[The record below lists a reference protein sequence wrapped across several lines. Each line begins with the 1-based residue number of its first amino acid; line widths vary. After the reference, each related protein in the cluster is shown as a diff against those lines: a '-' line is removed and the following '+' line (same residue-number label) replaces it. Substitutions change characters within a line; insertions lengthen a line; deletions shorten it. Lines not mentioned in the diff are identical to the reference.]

1 MLCFKCFE
9 VNGEFCVGYFV
20 QFSFNLFKF
29 KVELKGMG
37 KVQVK
42 IENVVANAR
51 IADELDLK
59 YIEENLENAKFTKK
73 RFPGLVY
80 QTRDPKAAF
89 LIFRSGRVV
98 CTGAK
103 NEEDVRKAIDK
114 LAAELRKLPN
124 IGDKVPPHPE
134 FKVQNIVASADLK
147 RELNIGAIVE
157 GLGLECMEYEPEVFP
172 GLVYRLEEPKTAI
185 LVFSSGRLV
194 ITGGRTKEE
203 CERAVNIF
211 VEKLK
216 QLGVL

>member
-1 MLCFKCFE
+1 
-9 VNGEFCVGYFV
+9 
-20 QFSFNLFKF
+20 
-29 KVELKGMG
+29 MG

-59 YIEENLENAKFTKK
+59 YVEAHLEDAKFTKK
-73 RFPGLVY
+73 KFPGLVY
-80 QTRDPKAAF
+80 RTKEPKAAF

-103 NEEDVRKAIDK
+103 NEEDVRRAIDK
-114 LAAELRKLPN
+114 LASELRKLPD

-157 GLGLECMEYEPEVFP
+157 ALGLECMEYEPEVFP

-203 CERAVNIF
+203 CERAANIF
-211 VEKLK
+211 VEKLE
-216 QLGVL
+216 QLGVLGEVREEEKGGEGVEEGQQNGGQRSASPA

>member
-1 MLCFKCFE
+1 M
-9 VNGEFCVGYFV
+9 
-20 QFSFNLFKF
+20 
-29 KVELKGMG
+29 
-37 KVQVK
+37 
-42 IENVVANAR
+42 
-51 IADELDLK
+51 
-59 YIEENLENAKFTKK
+59 
-73 RFPGLVY
+73 
-80 QTRDPKAAF
+80 
-89 LIFRSGRVV
+89 
-98 CTGAK
+98 
-103 NEEDVRKAIDK
+103 
-114 LAAELRKLPN
+114 
-124 IGDKVPPHPE
+124 
-134 FKVQNIVASADLK
+134 QNIVASADLK

>member
-1 MLCFKCFE
+1 
-9 VNGEFCVGYFV
+9 
-20 QFSFNLFKF
+20 
-29 KVELKGMG
+29 MG

-59 YIEENLENAKFTKK
+59 YVEAHLEDAKFTKK
-73 RFPGLVY
+73 KFPGLVY
-80 QTRDPKAAF
+80 RTKEPKAAF

-103 NEEDVRKAIDK
+103 NEEDVRRAIDK
-114 LAAELRKLPN
+114 LASELRKLPD

-157 GLGLECMEYEPEVFP
+157 ALGLECMEYEPEVFP

-203 CERAVNIF
+203 CERAANIF
-211 VEKLK
+211 VEKLE
-216 QLGVL
+216 QLGVLGEVREEEKGGEEEGQQNKQ

>member
-1 MLCFKCFE
+1 M
-9 VNGEFCVGYFV
+9 
-20 QFSFNLFKF
+20 
-29 KVELKGMG
+29 
-37 KVQVK
+37 K

-59 YIEENLENAKFTKK
+59 YVEAHLEDAKFTKK
-73 RFPGLVY
+73 KFPGLVY
-80 QTRDPKAAF
+80 RTKEPKAAF

-103 NEEDVRKAIDK
+103 NEEDVRRAIDK
-114 LAAELRKLPN
+114 LASELRKLPD

-157 GLGLECMEYEPEVFP
+157 ALGLECMEYEPEVFP

-203 CERAVNIF
+203 CERAANIF
-211 VEKLK
+211 VEKLE
-216 QLGVL
+216 QLGVLGEVREEEKGGEEEGQQNEQ

>member
-1 MLCFKCFE
+1 
-9 VNGEFCVGYFV
+9 
-20 QFSFNLFKF
+20 
-29 KVELKGMG
+29 MG

-59 YIEENLENAKFTKK
+59 YVEAHLEDAKFTKK
-73 RFPGLVY
+73 KFPGLVY
-80 QTRDPKAAF
+80 RTKEPKAAF

-103 NEEDVRKAIDK
+103 NEEDVRRAIDK
-114 LAAELRKLPN
+114 LASELRKLPD

-157 GLGLECMEYEPEVFP
+157 ALGLECMEYEPEVFP
-172 GLVYRLEEPKTAI
+172 GLVYRLDEPKTAI

-203 CERAVNIF
+203 CERAANIF
-211 VEKLK
+211 VEKLE
-216 QLGVL
+216 QLGVLGEVGEEEKGGEEEGQQNEQ

>member
-1 MLCFKCFE
+1 ME
-9 VNGEFCVGYFV
+9 
-20 QFSFNLFKF
+20 
-29 KVELKGMG
+29 

-147 RELNIGAIVE
+147 RELNIGAMVE

>member
-1 MLCFKCFE
+1 
-9 VNGEFCVGYFV
+9 
-20 QFSFNLFKF
+20 
-29 KVELKGMG
+29 MG

-59 YIEENLENAKFTKK
+59 YVEAHLEDAKFTKK
-73 RFPGLVY
+73 KFPGLVY
-80 QTRDPKAAF
+80 RTKEPKAAF

-103 NEEDVRKAIDK
+103 NEEDVRRAIDK
-114 LAAELRKLPN
+114 LASELRKLPD

-157 GLGLECMEYEPEVFP
+157 ALGLECMEYEPEVFP

-203 CERAVNIF
+203 CERAANIF
-211 VEKLK
+211 VEKLE
-216 QLGVL
+216 QLGVLGEVREGEEGEEREGEGQQNEQ

>member
-1 MLCFKCFE
+1 
-9 VNGEFCVGYFV
+9 
-20 QFSFNLFKF
+20 
-29 KVELKGMG
+29 MG

-59 YIEENLENAKFTKK
+59 YVEAHLEDAKFTKK
-73 RFPGLVY
+73 KFPGLVY
-80 QTRDPKAAF
+80 RTKEPKAAF

-103 NEEDVRKAIDK
+103 NEEDVRRAIDK
-114 LAAELRKLPN
+114 LASELRKLPD

-157 GLGLECMEYEPEVFP
+157 ALGLECMEYEPEVFP

-203 CERAVNIF
+203 CERAANIF
-211 VEKLK
+211 VEKLE
-216 QLGVL
+216 QLGVLGEVREEEKGGEEEGQQNEQ

>member
-1 MLCFKCFE
+1 
-9 VNGEFCVGYFV
+9 
-20 QFSFNLFKF
+20 
-29 KVELKGMG
+29 MG

-59 YIEENLENAKFTKK
+59 YVEAHLEDAKFTKK
-73 RFPGLVY
+73 KFPGLVY
-80 QTRDPKAAF
+80 RTKEPKAAF

-103 NEEDVRKAIDK
+103 NEEDVRRAIDK
-114 LAAELRKLPN
+114 LASELRKLPD

-157 GLGLECMEYEPEVFP
+157 ALGLECMEYEPEVFP

-203 CERAVNIF
+203 CERAANIF
-211 VEKLK
+211 VEKLE
-216 QLGVL
+216 QLGVLGEVREEEKGGEGGEEGQQNGGQRSASPA